1 MEIPGLLFRVH
12 AIRLVES
19 QITELL
25 FHLCLSVKENEQQT
39 ESKDLT
45 LGRRDWNKEIVR
57 RQVTALNEF
66 VSWLKLVISQSSE
79 KSQVY

>member
-1 MEIPGLLFRVH
+1 MEIPGLLCRVH

-45 LGRRDWNKEIVR
+45 LGRRD
-57 RQVTALNEF
+57 
-66 VSWLKLVISQSSE
+66 
-79 KSQVY
+79 